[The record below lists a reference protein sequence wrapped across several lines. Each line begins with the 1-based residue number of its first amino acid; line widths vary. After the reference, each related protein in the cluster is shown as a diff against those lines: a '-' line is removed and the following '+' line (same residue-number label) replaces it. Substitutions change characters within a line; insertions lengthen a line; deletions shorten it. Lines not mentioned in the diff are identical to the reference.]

1 MGVQEDINS
10 FEKGLN
16 ELIVKY
22 EQYFLGIEKREPL
35 KLLEEME
42 KLSRRYQSS
51 NIINTMLIFKYNTLK
66 ARLVSYKQY
75 WNRTN
80 RLIEEG
86 KYFRDR
92 FKMAIHTKA
101 QDQIPSPPEATTG
114 LNPEKEHIYQQFIE
128 ARKACNLPVEN
139 VTREMVSDLVEK
151 HRIAVMTKY
160 SCKDVELSITI
171 EKGNPRLKLRPKT

>member
-1 MGVQEDINS
+1 MGIQEDITS

-51 NIINTMLIFKYNTLK
+51 SIINTMLTFKYNTLK

-80 RLIEEG
+80 RLMEEG
-86 KYFRDR
+86 KYSRDR
-92 FKMAIHTKA
+92 FKMEIHTKTK
-101 QDQIPSPPEATTG
+101 DQIPRQPEAKSG
-114 LNPEKEHIYQQFIE
+114 LNTEKELIYQQFIE
-128 ARKACNLPVEN
+128 ARKACNLPVDN
-139 VTREMVSDLVEK
+139 VTREMVSELVEK
-151 HRIAVMTKY
+151 HKSAVMAKY
-160 SCKDVELSITI
+160 RCDDVELRITI
-171 EKGNPRLKLRPKT
+171 ENGNPRLKLRPKS